1 MFSGPPLFN
10 PLTNNPLPQKPRG
23 FSRGVPEERALNLSP
38 LLLRARRE
46 TGTYELP
53 KRPDFERP
61 VVGVLRGSTAMTPL
75 DYEHFGPVPYEWQDE
90 CHAAT
95 AEALYHALLSEPRCG
110 KSKPIIDTACYRF
123 LLGRSSPLYCDLVLI
138 VAMPSGAPWNW
149 ERVEVPKHCRPDVNP
164 LCLTWESD
172 EAAARTEKGRRVFG
186 SKAWRDRLI
195 DFENHAGLRF
205 LLVHGEAILTEPFL
219 DLLRRLFPKSKV
231 MVVGDES
238 SLIMKAPPGPKHG
251 KRTAKMHVISRQKT
265 VVCRRI
271 MDGTPVGEG
280 PLDLFGQVGF
290 LMPEPFG
297 FKTFVAFRAHH
308 VSMVDGTD
316 YVFKIGLSRGEE
328 VAPLYGFEG
337 KTAAD
342 FAEAYAVRSGG
353 KRWPAKEK
361 DESTGEVKYKNLDE
375 LGAKLAEFSTRIK
388 RRDVYKSHEKVY
400 QKVFFEMSPEQK
412 RVYEELRSTYEAE
425 LEGGKRVEARNVL
438 ERLMRLQQ
446 VTSNFYPD
454 PKSVI
459 ACGSCD
465 GEDGS
470 CETCGGAGYVESK
483 GPRTMRRIGNSNPR
497 LEALGEQ
504 LTGEPT
510 IVWCRFHQEM
520 DDVMGLLRERGMGP
534 VEYSGRMKTAEK
546 RENAFAFQEGKAGSV
561 VATQRSAGRAIAL
574 PAKMMCYYTQE
585 YSLLSRLQS
594 EDRAEMP
601 GNKEGTGVLDLVAV
615 GSKDLAIVQALIGKR
630 RVSDVIMRE
639 SSGSWL

>member
-1 MFSGPPLFN
+1 
-10 PLTNNPLPQKPRG
+10 
-23 FSRGVPEERALNLSP
+23 
-38 LLLRARRE
+38 
-46 TGTYELP
+46 
-53 KRPDFERP
+53 
-61 VVGVLRGSTAMTPL
+61 MTPL
-75 DYEHFGPVPYEWQDE
+75 DYEHYGPEPYEWQDE
-90 CHAAT
+90 CHART
-95 AEALYHALLSEPRCG
+95 AEELYWALLSEPRCG

-123 LLGRSSPLYCDLVLI
+123 LLGRLSPLYVDLVLI

-149 ERVEVPKHCRPDVNP
+149 ESVEVPKHCRPDVNP
-164 LCLTWESD
+164 LCLTWETD
-172 EAAARTEKGRRVFG
+172 EAAARTERGRRVFG

-195 DFENHAGLRF
+195 DFENHPGLRF
-205 LLVHGEAILTEPFL
+205 LLVHGEAVLTEPFL
-219 DLLRRLFPKSKV
+219 DLLRRLFPRCRV

-238 SLIMKAPPGPKHG
+238 SLIMKAPPGPKHS

-290 LMPEPFG
+290 LTPEPFG
-297 FKTFVAFRAHH
+297 FKTFVAFRSHH

-337 KTAAD
+337 QPAVD

-361 DESTGEVKYKNLDE
+361 DDAGEVKYKNLDE
-375 LGAKLAEFSTRIK
+375 LAGKLAEFSTRIR
-388 RRDVYKSHEKVY
+388 RRDVYRSHEKVY

-425 LEGGKRVEARNVL
+425 LGDGKRVEARNVL

-454 PKSVI
+454 PKEVI
-459 ACGSCD
+459 ACGGCD
-465 GEDGS
+465 GEDAG
-470 CETCGGAGYVESK
+470 CPVCDGAGYVESR
-483 GPRTMRRIGNSNPR
+483 GPRNTRRIGNSNPR
-497 LEALGEQ
+497 LEALGEH
-504 LTGEPT
+504 LTGEPA

-520 DDVMGLLRERGMGP
+520 DDVLGLLRERGMDP
-534 VEYSGRMKTAEK
+534 VEYSGRVKKAEK
-546 RENAFAFQEGKAGSV
+546 RDNALRFQTGKAGSV

-574 PAKMMCYYTQE
+574 PAKMMVYYTNE

-601 GNKEGTGVLDLVAV
+601 GNTEGTGVLDVAAV
-615 GSKDLAIVQALIGKR
+615 GSRDLEIIEALISKR
-630 RVSDVIMRE
+630 KVSDVIMRE
-639 SSGSWL
+639 RSGAWL